1 MTQFERETTLFATL
15 ISRISKILQRV
26 FRVFLTT
33 IFRTMDP
40 LFIRISIRK
49 AKCLVT
55 FEKVYSVKFEVS
67 PRDVKSVLNNRLW

>member
-1 MTQFERETTLFATL
+1 M
-15 ISRISKILQRV
+15 ILQRV
-26 FRVFLTT
+26 FRVFLT

-55 FEKVYSVKFEVS
+55 FEKVYI
-67 PRDVKSVLNNRLW
+67 R

>member
-1 MTQFERETTLFATL
+1 MTQFGRETTLFATL

-26 FRVFLTT
+26 FLT

-67 PRDVKSVLNNRLW
+67 PRGVKSVLNNRL